1 MLFRSP
7 IPEGKAV
14 LTLNAKES
22 EEALARLRALQP
34 GDTVTLTVSSSDQ
47 RWSQAVQ
54 ALGGVSKL
62 VTNGQVDSGL
72 DASRTAWPAIGI
84 KADGTV
90 IFYAMD
96 GKQPGYSVGATQGQV
111 AQRLIELGCVEAIC
125 KIGRAS
131 CRERVCLYV

>member
-1 MLFRSP
+1 MLESTGSIP

-62 VTNGQVDSGL
+62 VTNAGGL
-72 DASRTAWPAIGI
+72 RTGRLPHRLARHRH
-84 KADGTV
+84 
-90 IFYAMD
+90 
-96 GKQPGYSVGATQGQV
+96 QG
-111 AQRLIELGCVEAIC
+111 
-125 KIGRAS
+125 
-131 CRERVCLYV
+131 

>member
-1 MLFRSP
+1 M
-7 IPEGKAV
+7 
-14 LTLNAKES
+14 
-22 EEALARLRALQP
+22 
-34 GDTVTLTVSSSDQ
+34 
-47 RWSQAVQ
+47 
-54 ALGGVSKL
+54 
-62 VTNGQVDSGL
+62 DSGL

-125 KIGRAS
+125 MDGGGSTTIGVTYPDQEGMQVVNKPPTAAS
-131 CRERVCLYV
+131 GRTAPPSSSPPGSSPPASWPPTT

>member
-1 MLFRSP
+1 M
-7 IPEGKAV
+7 
-14 LTLNAKES
+14 
-22 EEALARLRALQP
+22 
-34 GDTVTLTVSSSDQ
+34 SSSDQ

-125 KIGRAS
+125 MDGGGSTTIGVTYPTRRA
-131 CRERVCLYV
+131 CRWSTSPPTAASGRTAPPSSSPPGSSPPASWPPTT